1 MFRTIVILI
10 FVVLYFQKF
19 TYVDL
24 SNYQSDEIKVEING
38 EVHNPDTYIVPYD
51 STIDDLIKI
60 ANGISEKA
68 NLESINLN
76 QILKNND
83 VIVIPQIQNQESK
96 KISINSATIEELST
110 LPGIGPAM
118 AQRII
123 DYRNNQSFQKIE
135 DIMNVKGIKEKLFMK
150 IKDYITL

>member
-1 MFRTIVILI
+1 MFKTIVILI

-24 SNYQSDEIKVEING
+24 SNYQSDEIKVEIKG

-60 ANGISEKA
+60 ANGTNEKA

-83 VIVIPQIQNQESK
+83 VIVIPQIQNQETK

-135 DIMNVKGIKEKLFMK
+135 DIMNVKGIKEKIFMK

>member
-1 MFRTIVILI
+1 MFKTIIILI

-24 SNYQSDEIKVEING
+24 SNYQSDEIKVEIKG

-60 ANGISEKA
+60 ANGINEKA

-123 DYRNNQSFQKIE
+123 DYRNNQLFQKIE